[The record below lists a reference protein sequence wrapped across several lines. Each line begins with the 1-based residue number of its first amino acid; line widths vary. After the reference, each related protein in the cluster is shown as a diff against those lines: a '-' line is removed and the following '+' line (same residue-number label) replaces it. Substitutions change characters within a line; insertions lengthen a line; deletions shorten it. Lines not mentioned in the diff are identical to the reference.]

1 MQDKKLLI
9 ERLEYLIDVIK
20 DEKTSVLKTEYEWKR
35 ENASTMVGYINF
47 PSTAEIN
54 LKILLSN
61 KKWKT
66 TIKIGSNLDEK

>member
-20 DEKTSVLKTEYEWKR
+20 DEKTSVLKTDYEWKR
-35 ENASTMVGYINF
+35 ENCSTMNGYMNF
-47 PSTAEIN
+47 PSTVIIDF
-54 LKILLSN
+54 KILLSN

-66 TIKIGSNLDEK
+66 HIKINDYSNEK